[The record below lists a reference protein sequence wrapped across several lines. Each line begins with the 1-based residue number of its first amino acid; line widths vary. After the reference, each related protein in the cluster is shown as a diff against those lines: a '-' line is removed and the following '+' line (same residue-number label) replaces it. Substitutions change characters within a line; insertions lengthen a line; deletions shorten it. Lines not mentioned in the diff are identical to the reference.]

1 MYHRLIRRRIHSS
14 LILCRRKN
22 GLLFHVFWGVFGPS
36 GKISFITFVW
46 SVFFV
51 VVVVLIILMY
61 FQVVIILSTQ
71 IPFFIIFL
79 ELGAIL
85 EF

>member
-1 MYHRLIRRRIHSS
+1 MKEDSQFSDTLQMEKWFVFPCIWGGFWSFRKGFFYY
-14 LILCRRKN
+14 LC
-22 GLLFHVFWGVFGPS
+22 L
-36 GKISFITFVW
+36 VW
-46 SVFFV
+46 FFFFFFLV
-51 VVVVLIILMY
+51 VVVIIILMY
-61 FQVVIILSTQ
+61 FQVIIILSTQ

>member
-1 MYHRLIRRRIHSS
+1 MF
-14 LILCRRKN
+14 
-22 GLLFHVFWGVFGPS
+22 FHVFGGGFGPS
-36 GKISFITFVW
+36 GKVSFITFVW
-46 SVFFV
+46 SGFFFFFFLV
-51 VVVVLIILMY
+51 VVVIIILMY
-61 FQVVIILSTQ
+61 FQVIIILSTQ

>member
-1 MYHRLIRRRIHSS
+1 MVCFSMYLGGFLVLQERFLLLPLS
-14 LILCRRKN
+14 
-22 GLLFHVFWGVFGPS
+22 GL
-36 GKISFITFVW
+36 
-46 SVFFV
+46 VFFFFFLV
-51 VVVVLIILMY
+51 VVVIIILMY
-61 FQVVIILSTQ
+61 FQVIIILSTQ

>member
-1 MYHRLIRRRIHSS
+1 MKEDSQFSDTLQME
-14 LILCRRKN
+14 KW
-22 GLLFHVFWGVFGPS
+22 FVFPCIWGVVLVLQERFLLLPLS
-36 GKISFITFVW
+36 GL
-46 SVFFV
+46 VFFFFFFLV
-51 VVVVLIILMY
+51 VVVIIILMY
-61 FQVVIILSTQ
+61 FQVIIILSTQ

>member
-1 MYHRLIRRRIHSS
+1 MYFGGFLVLRERFLLLPLS
-14 LILCRRKN
+14 
-22 GLLFHVFWGVFGPS
+22 GLF
-36 GKISFITFVW
+36 FV
-46 SVFFV
+46 V

-61 FQVVIILSTQ
+61 FQVIIILSTQ